1 MALIYQERLDI
12 APACRQAFIG
22 GQPFH
27 RPHVPAL
34 FDHGILMMGA
44 TEARE
49 RYEVERIGVS
59 WHVVAIGLEG
69 DGEVF
74 DEQGCQP
81 LRPGQLAVL
90 PALGRAG
97 LRMRGE
103 RWRFAWV
110 LPYDR
115 PRWSG
120 LHGARPAIR
129 PAVGAESLYHAI
141 ALACR
146 EAELAEQGQ
155 ATAAIGLAVTL
166 FERALGQPRPADDT
180 AQRLAALFG
189 RVQAAP
195 AEDWRAEQLAA
206 LHGVSPTHF
215 HRLCRQHLGRSPRT
229 LLLEA
234 RMARAQALIV
244 AGQDSVTE
252 LALAVGYREIAS
264 FSRRFAQHFGT
275 TPSAAI
281 RQAREP
287 APLPAISAHQSG
299 SEHHD
304 GASLHAAFATKPG
317 KSLI

>member
-1 MALIYQERLDI
+1 M
-12 APACRQAFIG
+12 PT
-22 GQPFH
+22 
-27 RPHVPAL
+27 L
-34 FDHGILMMGA
+34 FDHGILMMGI

-59 WHVVAIGLEG
+59 WHVAAIGLEG
-69 DGEVF
+69 EGEVF
-74 DEQGCQP
+74 DEAGSRP

-97 LRMRGE
+97 LRLVGAC
-103 RWRFAWV
+103 WRFAWL

-115 PRWSG
+115 PRWAG
-120 LHGARPAIR
+120 LHGALPTIA

-141 ALACR
+141 ALACG
-146 EAELAEQGQ
+146 EAALAEQGQ

-166 FERALGQPRPADDT
+166 FERALGQPRPADAT

-189 RVQAAP
+189 RVEAAP
-195 AEDWRAEQLAA
+195 AEDWRTEQLAA

-234 RMARAQALIV
+234 RMARAQALIL

-275 TPSAAI
+275 PPSAAI

-287 APLPAISAHQSG
+287 AAAAIPAHQSG
-299 SEHHD
+299 SEHHH
-304 GASLHAAFATKPG
+304 GASLHATAAAMPG
-317 KSLI
+317 KPLI